1 LTENGDA
8 DGAMVLGVDLGTGGC
23 KVCAVGRDGRV
34 AGTCTAVYETSTPKA
49 GWAEQDPED
58 WLQALADATGSLL
71 KQTSIRGGDVAG
83 IALSSAAHIG
93 VLLDES
99 GRPARNAILWSDQ
112 RSQAEVDQLEET
124 AGDAIF
130 ARTGNRISTT
140 WTLPH
145 LAWIARNDK
154 NAWQRTRAILLSKD
168 YVLYRLTG
176 RRITDAATA
185 LSSMLYDA
193 VEGDWS
199 DPLCA
204 LVKITPEVLC
214 EILPATA
221 PAGALT
227 PEAAGMLGLM
237 PGTPVICGTLD
248 SAAETYGAGVATPGS
263 ALVRLASA
271 GGIHL
276 VHDRMQP
283 HPRLITYPHPIAPL
297 WYSQAGTST
306 CATSVT
312 WAIRAFTR
320 GRGASFEEW
329 DEEAGNVP
337 PGSEGLMFHPYLAG
351 ERCPHW
357 DGRLRASFVGATL
370 RSTSGHFARAVYEGT
385 AFSIRDS
392 LRVLEEVAPLPASLT
407 VVGGGA
413 RSKLWLR
420 VVCDCLGRSLEIAGY
435 ADSSF
440 GAALLGMVGL
450 GWFKNP
456 ESALA
461 SVGECV
467 EQIDPDDTNHRLY
480 NELFD
485 RYRDIHERLAPLYHH
500 SPSQA

>member
-1 LTENGDA
+1 
-8 DGAMVLGVDLGTGGC
+8 
-23 KVCAVGRDGRV
+23 
-34 AGTCTAVYETSTPKA
+34 
-49 GWAEQDPED
+49 
-58 WLQALADATGSLL
+58 
-71 KQTSIRGGDVAG
+71 
-83 IALSSAAHIG
+83 
-93 VLLDES
+93 
-99 GRPARNAILWSDQ
+99 
-112 RSQAEVDQLEET
+112 
-124 AGDAIF
+124 
-130 ARTGNRISTT
+130 
-140 WTLPH
+140 
-145 LAWIARNDK
+145 
-154 NAWQRTRAILLSKD
+154 
-168 YVLYRLTG
+168 
-176 RRITDAATA
+176 
-185 LSSMLYDA
+185 
-193 VEGDWS
+193 
-199 DPLCA
+199 
-204 LVKITPEVLC
+204 
-214 EILPATA
+214 
-221 PAGALT
+221 
-227 PEAAGMLGLM
+227 
-237 PGTPVICGTLD
+237 
-248 SAAETYGAGVATPGS
+248 
-263 ALVRLASA
+263 
-271 GGIHL
+271 
-276 VHDRMQP
+276 
-283 HPRLITYPHPIAPL
+283 
-297 WYSQAGTST
+297 
-306 CATSVT
+306 
-312 WAIRAFTR
+312 
-320 GRGASFEEW
+320 
-329 DEEAGNVP
+329 
-337 PGSEGLMFHPYLAG
+337 MFHPYLAG